1 MFKSQFGTAAR
12 TATVDVGRGRL
23 TTAPLHM
30 LARSCATVYAKVFP
44 AVRTDLVIRGLDHG
58 YKTDVLSI

>member
-12 TATVDVGRGRL
+12 TATVDVCRRRL

-30 LARSCATVYAKVFP
+30 LARSCAVVNTQVFP
-44 AVRTDLVIRGLDHG
+44 AVRTDLVIRGLDHV
-58 YKTDVLSI
+58 YKTDLLGI

>member
-1 MFKSQFGTAAR
+1 MFKSQFGPTAR
-12 TATVDVGRGRL
+12 TFTVDVCRRRL

-30 LARSCATVYAKVFP
+30 LARSGAAVYTQVFP